1 MTSPEL
7 SVQLYTVRE
16 ALAADLPGTLAK
28 LAAAGLNNV
37 EVFSV
42 DENAAAMRDAAQAA
56 GLTIRSGHEYFLSD
70 HVSSPT
76 RSFEVRPVE
85 QTLDYAAEMG
95 LDYLIDA
102 YVPVTR
108 WASRDEIEKTAE
120 RLNNAV
126 EIAASRGIRLGY
138 HNHSHEFHNEIDGTS
153 AYEIFAGLV
162 DERVGLEVDVFWA
175 ATGGQDVPALLQ
187 RLGSKV
193 RALHAK
199 DGIIGEDPYRA
210 EDRSKVD
217 LDQRIAG
224 QGELPLTEILAS
236 AAAAELVVIEFDRY
250 NGDIFD
256 AIEKSA
262 AWLREA
268 GVR

>member
-1 MTSPEL
+1 MTCPEL

-16 ALAADLPGTLAK
+16 ALAADQPGTFTR
-28 LAAAGLNNV
+28 LAAAGLNNI
-37 EVFSV
+37 EVFTV
-42 DENAAAMRDAAQAA
+42 DGNAAATRAAADAA
-56 GLTIRSGHEYFLSD
+56 GLSIRSGHEYFLSD

-95 LDYLIDA
+95 LSFLIDA
-102 YVPVTR
+102 YVPVER
-108 WASRDEIEKTAE
+108 WTTLDEIKKTAD
-120 RLNNAV
+120 RLNDAV
-126 EIAASRGIRLGY
+126 DAAAQRGITLGY
-138 HNHSHEFHNEIDGTS
+138 HNHSHEFHHEIDGVS
-153 AYEIFAGLV
+153 AYEVFASLI
-162 DERVGLEVDVFWA
+162 DERVTLELDVFWA
-175 ATGGQDVPALLQ
+175 ATGGQDVPSLLA
-187 RLGSKV
+187 RLGSRV
-193 RALHAK
+193 RLLHAK

-210 EDRSKVD
+210 EDRSSVV

-224 QGELPLTEILAS
+224 QGRLPLTQILTCATS
-236 AAAAELVVIEFDRY
+236 AELVVIEFDRY

-256 AIEKSA
+256 AIAQSG